1 MKTPICEI
9 CAKGS
14 TLCSGCEERV
24 KEGKIGELDVRISRL
39 LQKLKDEHRLEGAEF
54 FKAIDLGKV
63 VLILTKGD
71 VGILIGREGK
81 VVAEISNEVGKKV
94 RIAEVGG
101 DMRKTVSDI
110 IVPASVMGINTIYKD
125 GKEAYKVRIPK
136 GESRQLPMDVPTLE
150 KALKQLF
157 EADVVISFE

>member
-9 CAKGS
+9 CAKGEV
-14 TLCSGCEERV
+14 LCSGCEGRV
-24 KEGKIGELDVRISRL
+24 KDGKIGDLDVTVSRL
-39 LQKLKDEHRLEGAEF
+39 LYKLKDEYKLEGASF
-54 FKAIDLGKV
+54 FKAVDLGKV
-63 VLILTKGD
+63 VLILTKGE

-81 VVAEISNEVGKKV
+81 VVAEISNAVGKKV
-94 RIAEVGG
+94 RIAEIGG
-101 DMRKTVSDI
+101 DLRKTVSDI

-157 EADVVISFE
+157 ETDVVITFE